1 MEEDD
6 DNDDDD
12 DDGLLTIF
20 YFATSQAVMRVRGF
34 AVKMCLVAEAPSK
47 RNQFTK
53 YWYTVLVL
61 IDCIFYVV
69 FMFQFVSIASPIGT
83 AEHVVRLLN
92 IGEAGGGFEFG
103 SAQRLY

>member
-12 DDGLLTIF
+12 DGLLTVF

-61 IDCIFYVV
+61 Y
-69 FMFQFVSIASPIGT
+69 
-83 AEHVVRLLN
+83 
-92 IGEAGGGFEFG
+92 
-103 SAQRLY
+103 RLYFLCSFNVSVC